1 MAGKPKPFFRK
12 QTQAWYCSIGG
23 RQIRLGKDKDAA
35 EQKFHELMS
44 DRESISSEIT
54 TLYDLSQRYLDW
66 VQENRKQGTYDNN
79 LLYLKSFIESIG
91 KRLKVSQLKKH
102 HITKWTGENQHW
114 SDTATNDAIAIVQRM
129 LNWAVEEGY
138 LKYSPLPK
146 VRKPRR
152 QRRDVVYNAQQWKQI
167 KDAATGPLVEFL
179 DFLYWTGCR
188 PKEARIVEKKH
199 VHDDLIIFPADE
211 SKGES
216 EPRVIFL
223 SPEPKAIVDRL
234 VAERPEGPL
243 FRNSQ
248 GNPWTKDAIKC
259 RLNRMSKVIGFR
271 VIAYGARHSFATNAL
286 TTGGVDPISLSHLMG
301 HKDTAMVSR
310 VYSHLAKNVDFLR
323 AQASK
328 AIAGLSKQDEC
339 STQDIDCEDDTG
351 ASK

>member
-1 MAGKPKPFFRK
+1 MAGKPKPYLRA
-12 QTQAWYCSIGG
+12 QTQTWYCSIGG
-23 RQIRLGKDKDAA
+23 RQIRLGKDKEAA
-35 EQKFHELMS
+35 EQKFYELMA
-44 DRESISSEIT
+44 DRDAIGSEIT
-54 TLYDLSQRYLDW
+54 TLYALSQRYLDW
-66 VQENRKQGTYDNN
+66 VQENRKQATYDNN
-79 LLYLKSFIESIG
+79 LLFLKSFLGSVG
-91 KRLKVSQLKKH
+91 KRLKVGSLKKH
-102 HITKWTGENQHW
+102 HITKWTSENQHW
-114 SDTATNDAIAIVQRM
+114 SDTSTNDAISIVQRM

-138 LKYSPLPK
+138 LRYTPLPK

-152 QRRDVVYNAQQWKQI
+152 QRRDIVYTTDQWKQI

-188 PKEARIVEKKH
+188 PKEARTVEKNH

-211 SKGES
+211 SKGET

-223 SPEPKAIVDRL
+223 SPDPKAIVDRL

-243 FRNSQ
+243 FRNAY
-248 GNPWTKDAIKC
+248 GNPWTKDSIKC

-323 AQASK
+323 EQARK
-328 AIAGLSKQDEC
+328 A
-339 STQDIDCEDDTG
+339 TQR
-351 ASK
+351 